1 MSKLVAHD
9 GRIAVQF
16 QCGDCAHTYVTD
28 FTDLGTSY
36 RCDACG
42 GRANT
47 LPVLCLRAGCW
58 GRYGRCGGPIER
70 LSDAERAAFRGPAA
84 EAPARPMAYGASDD
98 AREDLAEARAELA
111 EARAAEIAYR
121 CGRCGALSDEAF
133 AAEHDA
139 CERLVCDSCASAPKL
154 EGLPPPEPLPYAL
167 VTPAQVWRD

>member
-47 LPVLCLRAGCW
+47 LPVLCLRA
-58 GRYGRCGGPIER
+58 
-70 LSDAERAAFRGPAA
+70 
-84 EAPARPMAYGASDD
+84 
-98 AREDLAEARAELA
+98 
-111 EARAAEIAYR
+111 
-121 CGRCGALSDEAF
+121 
-133 AAEHDA
+133 
-139 CERLVCDSCASAPKL
+139 
-154 EGLPPPEPLPYAL
+154 
-167 VTPAQVWRD
+167 